1 MPHLKAGQFIKIS
14 QAILE
19 ITQQHIEEAHE
30 RIKPFIHKTPVL
42 TSKTLNSISGVEVF
56 FKCENF
62 QKIGAFKIRGGM
74 NAVLSLTQVKR
85 KKGIATHSS
94 GNHAQAIAYAAREVE
109 TKAYIVMP
117 NNSPHVKVDAVKGY
131 GAEIFF
137 CEPNQQA
144 REKKLQEVVEKTGA
158 AFIHPYND
166 DHVIAGQATA
176 AKELIGEI
184 PSLDYIMTPV
194 GGGGLLSGTLL
205 SAHYFSPSTLV
216 YAGEPEGAA
225 DAILSL
231 KNGQIE
237 KAPFVNTIADGL
249 LTTLGDKTFS
259 IIREY
264 VKDIFTVSDEEIIAA
279 MRLVYERMKIVVEP
293 SGVVPLAALL
303 KNKNLFTGKKV
314 GIIFSGGN
322 VELKKLGEWF

>member
-1 MPHLKAGQFIKIS
+1 
-14 QAILE
+14 
-19 ITQQHIEEAHE
+19 
-30 RIKPFIHKTPVL
+30 
-42 TSKTLNSISGVEVF
+42 
-56 FKCENF
+56 
-62 QKIGAFKIRGGM
+62 M
-74 NAVLSLTQVKR
+74 NAVLSLPPEKR

-94 GNHAQAIAYAAREVE
+94 GNHAQAIAYAAREVG

-117 NNSPHVKVDAVKGY
+117 DNSPNVKVDAVKGY

-158 AFIHPYND
+158 EFIHPYND
-166 DHVIAGQATA
+166 HRVITGQATA
-176 AKELIGEI
+176 AKELIAEI
-184 PSLDYIMTPV
+184 SSLDFIITPV

-205 SAHYFSPSTLV
+205 SAHYFSPSTTV

-231 KNGQIE
+231 RNGKIE
-237 KAPFVNTIADGL
+237 KAPYVKTIADGL

-264 VKDIFTVSDEEIIAA
+264 VKDILTVSDEEIIAA

-293 SGVVPLAALL
+293 SGVVPLAALI

-314 GIIFSGGN
+314 GVIFSGGN

>member
-1 MPHLKAGQFIKIS
+1 M
-14 QAILE
+14 E
-19 ITQQHIEEAHE
+19 ITQQDIEEAHE
-30 RIKPFIHKTPVL
+30 RIKPFIHKTPVI
-42 TSKTLNSISGVEVF
+42 TSKTLDTISGVEIF

-74 NAVLSLTQVKR
+74 NAVLLLTQENR

-94 GNHAQAIAYAAREVE
+94 GNHAQAIAYAAREVG
-109 TKAYIVMP
+109 TKAFIVMP

-144 REKKLQEVVEKTGA
+144 REKKLQELVEKTGA

-166 DHVIAGQATA
+166 LRVITGQATA
-176 AKELIGEI
+176 AKELIEEI
-184 PSLDYIMTPV
+184 PSLDFIMTPV

-205 SAHYFSPSTLV
+205 SAHYFSPSTFV

-231 KNGQIE
+231 KNGRIE

-249 LTTLGDKTFS
+249 LTTLGDKTFP

-264 VKDIFTVSDEEIIAA
+264 VRDIFTVSDEEIIAA

-314 GIIFSGGN
+314 GVIFSGGN
-322 VELKKLGEWF
+322 VELKKLGQWF